1 MKELLIPPLP
11 SPSRFSDR
19 ASFNRAHAS
28 NALPNVAEAVESVA
42 SARRYDFAVERRSVY
57 AVCEASRSDLLRT
70 E

>member
-1 MKELLIPPLP
+1 MKELLIPPPP
-11 SPSRFSDR
+11 SPSKLSDR

-28 NALPNVAEAVESVA
+28 NALPNVAEAVDREA
-42 SARRYDFAVERRSVY
+42 SAERYAFAVERRSVY